1 METDLAEIK
10 VKGKK
15 IKVPSIRINN
25 KTIVVTGKW
34 LRTAT
39 VEDEEWLEGQI
50 VSDPEVFI
58 AGLKQTKPKADIFTF
73 AQKLPDTK
81 PKYQYHFEWDNVAAI
96 PTTSYKEWWEK
107 KLPQVTRKSVRRGI
121 KRGVIAE
128 VSRFDDALVKGIVG
142 IHNSTL
148 MKQGGPFA
156 HYGKEFDIVKKEYG
170 TYLDRSE
177 FLGAY
182 YQNELI
188 GIIKLVYIDELA
200 SIMQII
206 TMDQHYDK
214 RPTNILITK
223 AVEVCEKKGISFL
236 IYGKYVYGNK
246 TDSSLTEFKR
256 RNGFEKI
263 EHPRYFIPL
272 SLKGRIAIRFK
283 LYLGLLGILPSGV
296 ISFLIDLR
304 SRYYKIKMKL
314 LKPGEKLQNRK
325 QNEKQTDTESE
336 DD

>member
-1 METDLAEIK
+1 METTQTEIK
-10 VKGKK
+10 IKGKT
-15 IKVPSIRINN
+15 IKVPSICIADR
-25 KTIVVTGKW
+25 TIVVTGKW
-34 LRTAT
+34 IRMAA

-107 KLPQVTRKSVRRGI
+107 RLPQVTRKSVRRGL
-121 KRGVIAE
+121 KRGVIAR
-128 VSRFDDALVKGIVG
+128 VSEFDDEFVKGIIG

-148 MKQGGPFA
+148 MKQGAPFA
-156 HYGKEFDIVKKEYG
+156 HYGKDFEIVKKEYG

-188 GIIKLVYIDELA
+188 GIIKLVYVNETA
-200 SIMQII
+200 NIMQII
-206 TMDQHYDK
+206 SMDQHYDK

-236 IYGKYVYGNK
+236 IYGKYVYGKK

-256 RNGFEKI
+256 RNGFDKI

-272 SLKGRIAIRFK
+272 TLKGKIAMK
-283 LYLGLLGILPSGV
+283 LKLHLGLLGILPSGV
-296 ISFLIDLR
+296 IAFLIDLR
-304 SRYYKIKMKL
+304 SRYYKIKMRL
-314 LKPGEKLQNRK
+314 LKPGDKLQNRK
-325 QNEKQTDTESE
+325 QIEKQTDTDE
-336 DD
+336 DV